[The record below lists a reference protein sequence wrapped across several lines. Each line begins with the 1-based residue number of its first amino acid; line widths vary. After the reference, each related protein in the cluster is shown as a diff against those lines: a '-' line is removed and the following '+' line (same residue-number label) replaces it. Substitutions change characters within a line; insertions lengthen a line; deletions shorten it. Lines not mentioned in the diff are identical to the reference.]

1 MLRRIIRSV
10 ADQAGRSLL
19 LILLMFIL
27 SISLSVSFLI
37 RQGGINVNS
46 EFLDTIKPEAVLTG
60 KLSYKSTSDFPGLY
74 IKDGYFKISSNRNV

>member
-1 MLRRIIRSV
+1 MFRRIIRSV

-37 RQGGINVNS
+37 RQGGANVNS
-46 EFLDTIKPEAVLTG
+46 EFLDTIKPEVVLTG
-60 KLSYKSTSDFPGLY
+60 KLSYKSTSDFVGLY
-74 IKDGYFKISSNRNV
+74 IRDGYFKISSNRNV